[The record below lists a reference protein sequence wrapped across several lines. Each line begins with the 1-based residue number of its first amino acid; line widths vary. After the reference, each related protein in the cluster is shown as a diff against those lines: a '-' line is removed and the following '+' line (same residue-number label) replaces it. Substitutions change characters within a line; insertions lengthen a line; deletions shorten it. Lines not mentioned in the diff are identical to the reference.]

1 MKPVPILFTLE
12 GYNTAK
18 KEYDDLQTIRV
29 EAVANLKKY
38 REMGDLSEN
47 SAYRAAKWKLSSID
61 SRIRRLEQ
69 VLKRAKIVE
78 KRSSDKVEIG
88 SKVTVESKYGVQEFT
103 IVGSYESDILKG
115 NLSYLSPLGKELM
128 NKKKSDTILL
138 KMAEEEVLYKILETS
153 E

>member
-1 MKPVPILFTLE
+1 MNPVPILFTQE
-12 GYNTAK
+12 GYTTAK
-18 KEYDDLQTIRV
+18 KEYDELQTVRV

-61 SRIRRLEQ
+61 GRIRRLEQ

-115 NLSYLSPLGKELM
+115 NLSYLSPLGKELI
-128 NKKKSDTILL
+128 NKKVLVIISLQTPRGN
-138 KMAEEEVLYKILETS
+138 EEYKIIKLT
-153 E
+153 

>member
-1 MKPVPILFTLE
+1 MKPVPILFTQE
-12 GYNTAK
+12 GYTTAK
-18 KEYDDLQTIRV
+18 KEYDDLQTVRV

-61 SRIRRLEQ
+61 GRIRRLEQ

-103 IVGSYESDILKG
+103 IVGSYESDISKG
-115 NLSYLSPLGKELM
+115 NLSYLSPLGKGLM
-128 NKKKSDTILL
+128 HKKIGDEISISLPQEI
-138 KMAEEEVLYKILETS
+138 AIYKIIKVL
-153 E
+153 

>member
-1 MKPVPILFTLE
+1 MKPVPILFTQE
-12 GYNTAK
+12 GYDNAK

-61 SRIRRLEQ
+61 GRIRRLEQ

-115 NLSYLSPLGKELM
+115 NLSYLSPLGKALS
-128 NKKKSDTILL
+128 NRKKGEIIDLVTPTEIT
-138 KMAEEEVLYKILETS
+138 EYKIVTIY
-153 E
+153 